1 MNTKYL
7 LYAIVV
13 TAVTTII
20 SWSSMIG
27 SSTSKSGRGSS
38 WSAPGGGYSGGGYS
52 GGGHK

>member
-13 TAVTTII
+13 TAVSTII

-27 SSTSKSGRGSS
+27 SSSPSSGRGSS
-38 WSAPGGGYSGGGYS
+38 WSSTGGGGGYS